1 MVLVEGGVERADV
14 YRFTDSSLE
23 PSRVLIED
31 FTIGEFVTSGSE
43 VLEDRRV
50 DILCVVSVADTIRPS
65 RLAYVVL
72 LTVITAHMVDRT
84 TNVFYRILVLRRTKE
99 LPDGVGGHS
108 MRYDSMLAELPHKD
122 V

>member
-1 MVLVEGGVERADV
+1 MVAPLVLVEGGVERADV

-50 DILCVVSVADTIRPS
+50 DVLVYVVGVTDTIRPS
-65 RLAYVVL
+65 
-72 LTVITAHMVDRT
+72 
-84 TNVFYRILVLRRTKE
+84 
-99 LPDGVGGHS
+99 
-108 MRYDSMLAELPHKD
+108 
-122 V
+122 

>member
-14 YRFTDSSLE
+14 NRFTDSTLE

-50 DILCVVSVADTIRPS
+50 NILCVVSVADTIRPS

-72 LTVITAHMVDRT
+72 LTVITAHMVDRA
-84 TNVFYRILVLRRTKE
+84 TNVFHGILVLRRAEE

-108 MRYDSMLAELPHKD
+108 VRHESMLAELPHQD